1 MCIFG
6 RPSTPKPVKVKPP
19 AAPPPTPPAPPAPKP
34 LPTPTPLDTEDDK
47 TKPNVKYGKKKAD
60 SSRSRAGRTA
70 DSLRIPLNNPSPGG
84 NTGGLNAQC
93 TYGV

>member
-6 RPSTPKPVKVKPP
+6 RSTPKPPVVKPP
-19 AAPPPTPPAPPAPKP
+19 APPPPTPAAPPAPKP
-34 LPTPTPLDTEDDK
+34 LPTPTPLDVETET

-60 SSRSRAGRTA
+60 SSRARAGRTA

-84 NTGGLNAQC
+84 KSGGLNA
-93 TYGV
+93 

>member
-6 RPSTPKPVKVKPP
+6 RPTPKPVKVKPP
-19 AAPPPTPPAPPAPKP
+19 APPPPTPPAPPAPKP
-34 LPTPTPLDTEDDK
+34 LPTPTPLDTEDET

-60 SSRSRAGRTA
+60 SSRARAGRTA

-84 NTGGLNAQC
+84 KTGGLNA
-93 TYGV
+93 